1 MTHSYFSRAGKRSV
15 LALSIFAASPF
26 VAADTV
32 LEEVIVTAQKRA
44 QSLSDV
50 GIAVS
55 AFNTEQ
61 MRDLGITD
69 ATDLANFTPGLH
81 LTESGATGVPVYTIR
96 GVGFDDYNANSSS
109 TVGIY
114 VDEVNLPY
122 PTMTRGE
129 VFDMERIE
137 VLKGPQGTLYG
148 RNSTGGAINFISN
161 KPSEEF
167 EAGITVE
174 YGRYETLRTE
184 GFVNG
189 ALTDSLNGRF
199 SFAYSNSGEGWQN
212 SVSSDETLGEVDK
225 TAFRGILDWAAS
237 DTLDMQFSAHWY
249 EDQSENPAPQYFAY
263 VPLVPDLAPFFP
275 APDVSQQADLSDPRS
290 ADWSREFTPQ
300 RDNEGK
306 GASIRVDWDL
316 GGTTLTSISA
326 YEQFERQESNDWDG
340 TPVENLD
347 VFMNTEIEAWSQE
360 LRLASNGGGDVSWI
374 VGAYLSSDEVVESWE
389 AFGSQ
394 STIYYGIFGS
404 VDTRYTQD
412 AETAALFG
420 SMEWQFAEQF
430 RLNVGGRYTSED
442 REFEGCG
449 YDVDGGLAFLYNT
462 DFGPTPGLSDRTVLS
477 STALS
482 QGDCV
487 VVDPS
492 RAQLVVDETTGES
505 TYFSGASGVFKDDFS
520 TENYSGRLGL
530 DWLPNEDWLVYASIG
545 NGYKSGGYNGAAT
558 STWDQLEPYDE
569 ETLLAYELGFK
580 ATLLQGSMQLN
591 ASAFYYDYT
600 DKQIV
605 GFTNDPVFGLLT
617 QLVNVPDSDITGAE
631 AELEWKP
638 ITGLYLRLGAIWL
651 DSEVNDYV
659 GLDGVGNVRDF
670 SGMEL
675 AQTSQLQYNGL
686 ASYSWSVS
694 ETLVMRF
701 GVDVN
706 FKDDYQS
713 AIDDNPLFFVDD
725 YTIWNSRV
733 AIGAAD
739 GRWELALWS
748 RNLTDEYYYTSAN
761 LSNDYWFRTAG
772 QGVTYGATLNYNFD

>member
-32 LEEVIVTAQKRA
+32 LEEVMVTAQKRA

-237 DTLDMQFSAHWY
+237 DTLDVQFSAHWY

-300 RDNEGK
+300 RDN
-306 GASIRVDWDL
+306 
-316 GGTTLTSISA
+316 
-326 YEQFERQESNDWDG
+326 
-340 TPVENLD
+340 
-347 VFMNTEIEAWSQE
+347 
-360 LRLASNGGGDVSWI
+360 
-374 VGAYLSSDEVVESWE
+374 
-389 AFGSQ
+389 
-394 STIYYGIFGS
+394 
-404 VDTRYTQD
+404 
-412 AETAALFG
+412 
-420 SMEWQFAEQF
+420 
-430 RLNVGGRYTSED
+430 
-442 REFEGCG
+442 
-449 YDVDGGLAFLYNT
+449 
-462 DFGPTPGLSDRTVLS
+462 
-477 STALS
+477 
-482 QGDCV
+482 
-487 VVDPS
+487 
-492 RAQLVVDETTGES
+492 
-505 TYFSGASGVFKDDFS
+505 
-520 TENYSGRLGL
+520 
-530 DWLPNEDWLVYASIG
+530 
-545 NGYKSGGYNGAAT
+545 
-558 STWDQLEPYDE
+558 
-569 ETLLAYELGFK
+569 
-580 ATLLQGSMQLN
+580 
-591 ASAFYYDYT
+591 
-600 DKQIV
+600 
-605 GFTNDPVFGLLT
+605 
-617 QLVNVPDSDITGAE
+617 
-631 AELEWKP
+631 
-638 ITGLYLRLGAIWL
+638 
-651 DSEVNDYV
+651 
-659 GLDGVGNVRDF
+659 
-670 SGMEL
+670 
-675 AQTSQLQYNGL
+675 
-686 ASYSWSVS
+686 
-694 ETLVMRF
+694 
-701 GVDVN
+701 
-706 FKDDYQS
+706 
-713 AIDDNPLFFVDD
+713 
-725 YTIWNSRV
+725 
-733 AIGAAD
+733 
-739 GRWELALWS
+739 
-748 RNLTDEYYYTSAN
+748 
-761 LSNDYWFRTAG
+761 
-772 QGVTYGATLNYNFD
+772 